1 MQALHGPAVV
11 DVVDVVVVVVV
22 IDVVLVELV
31 VTEVVV
37 VTVVSVVVVVL
48 SSVVVVVLVVVLPS
62 VVSVVLVVDVV
73 LLAHASGSH
82 TPEPMLV
89 PPRFAQR
96 SAERCSHLTL
106 PRSASSSSS
115 SSSSVMQ
122 QRILPGCGQVS
133 SSQGPLP
140 GITIPCRRSHSSAV
154 TTLQSFSFSSSS
166 KMQHRTRLSLSRS

>member
-1 MQALHGPAVV
+1 M
-11 DVVDVVVVVVV
+11 
-22 IDVVLVELV
+22 
-31 VTEVVV
+31 
-37 VTVVSVVVVVL
+37 
-48 SSVVVVVLVVVLPS
+48 LVVVLPS
-62 VVSVVLVVDVV
+62 VVSVVLVVVVVLVASGVVVLVVVLSSVVSVVLVVVVV

-106 PRSASSSSS
+106 PRSASSSSSS